1 MKKKL
6 VSKKSVSIIIALVFI
21 SIIIIYNSVHISLLN
36 TVKGIE
42 KVEVGINQLKNE
54 NFILSGKVSLA
65 ENKILEKEVKLEF
78 NGIINNKTNQ
88 QMIEAYIT
96 SELLFLEKKLGTF
109 YKDNQMIILSNED
122 NKIRRYQIENS
133 GDTSSKFN
141 KLAFLQKEYV
151 YEKVP
156 IVIKE
161 GNYRQIRINTNKVSV
176 MLSSDDIL
184 YLLDTILDNKI
195 ETYNDIANYI
205 KVEEYVINVDLYMD
219 YKNRIRKISVLC
231 KGDLILQIDTL
242 FSYINKKIM
251 LPKNNNMIIHI
262 SQDEIP
268 GVVINNIMNNIY

>member
-21 SIIIIYNSVHISLLN
+21 SIIIIYNSMHISLLN
-36 TVKGIE
+36 TAKGIE
-42 KVEVGINQLKNE
+42 KVEVGINHLKNE
-54 NFILSGKVSLA
+54 NFILSGKVRLA

-88 QMIEAYIT
+88 QMMEAYIS

-122 NKIRRYQIENS
+122 NKISRYRIENS
-133 GDTSSKFN
+133 GDTRSKFN

-161 GNYRQIRINTNKVSV
+161 GNYRQIRMNTNKVSV

-184 YLLDTILDNKI
+184 YLLDTILDHRI

-205 KVEEYVINVDLYMD
+205 KEEEYVINVDLYID

-242 FSYINKKIM
+242 FSYINKKIL